1 MNYVVNGHNVFVI
14 VGVCFLA
21 SVLFVY
27 MMKRVAIF
35 LKVLD
40 VPNDKRKIHKEPIPL
55 LGGLGIFFAFLL
67 GYMLFAP
74 KDNLMLSILISSFL
88 IMLLGLFDDMTKS
101 ETPMPNRYKMIVQLV
116 VAAIVVYYGGLVL
129 TQANMFGLH
138 FNLGILAKPVTMLI
152 IVACINAIN
161 LIDGLDGLCAG
172 ISSIYF
178 LTIAIIGFIL
188 NKFGG
193 FDVILSLMMLG
204 CTLGYLVHNF
214 PPAKIYQGDAGSTF
228 VGLMIAV
235 VCLIGFKTATMT
247 SLIMPLLLLAIPIMD
262 TLFAIIRRKLKGQS
276 IDHADKEHLHHQF
289 LKKFDKK
296 RSLLMIYLLSIIFS
310 VTTIFYTLDHKVE
323 LIICYVIILFVVLY
337 LILKTDIIFE
347 RNKDNKVIEVSD
359 KKNNTNIKLNN
370 KKKNGK
376 KRK

>member
-27 MMKRVAIF
+27 MMKKVAIF

-101 ETPMPNRYKMIVQLV
+101 ETPMPNKYKMIVQLV

-129 TQANMFGLH
+129 THANIFGLH

-178 LTIAIIGFIL
+178 LTIAVIGFIL

-310 VTTIFYTLDHKVE
+310 VTTIFYTLDHKAE

-347 RNKDNKVIEVSD
+347 RNKDNKVIEFSD
-359 KKNNTNIKLNN
+359 KKNNTNIKSNN
-370 KKKNGK
+370 QKKNGK

>member
-1 MNYVVNGHNVFVI
+1 MSYMINGHNVFVI

-21 SVLFVY
+21 SVFFVY
-27 MMKRVAIF
+27 MMKKVAIF

-101 ETPMPNRYKMIVQLV
+101 ETPMPNKYKILVQLV
-116 VAAIVVYYGGLVL
+116 VAAIVVFYGGLVL
-129 TQANMFGLH
+129 NQAKIFGLTLK
-138 FNLGILAKPVTMLI
+138 FGIFAKPITMLI

-228 VGLMIAV
+228 IGLMIAV
-235 VCLIGFKTATMT
+235 VCLLGFKTATLT
-247 SLIMPLLLLAIPIMD
+247 SLIMPMLLLAIPIMD

-310 VTTIFYTLDHKVE
+310 VTTIFYTLGHKVE
-323 LIICYVIILFVVLY
+323 LIVCYVIILFIVLY

-347 RNKDNKVIEVSD
+347 RNKEVKETKKVA
-359 KKNNTNIKLNN
+359 KT
-370 KKKNGK
+370 